1 MKERAC
7 VRACKHRWVLIYLRV
22 RMHAYMNAPG
32 VWQALMPE
40 DFEGEEE
47 EIPPPMLE
55 EGEEEPPEQLA
66 EREARNAEIRQLC
79 AEREA
84 RKASRRTPKELAPLL
99 TGLLVAALFPQ
110 IIMVKTE
117 EVVTS
122 KKKKKPAAQP
132 PKFFIREHGSNEPV
146 QVFSRCLHVARD
158 ACLREHALSEGLQL
172 GLRVFVRAS
181 VRVFTASVG
190 DRCLST
196 RPR

>member
-1 MKERAC
+1 
-7 VRACKHRWVLIYLRV
+7 
-22 RMHAYMNAPG
+22 
-32 VWQALMPE
+32 MPE

-55 EGEEEPPEQLA
+55 EGEEEPPEHLE
-66 EREARNAEIRQLC
+66 EREARNADIRQLR

-146 QVFSRCLHVARD
+146 QVCSRCLHVAH
-158 ACLREHALSEGLQL
+158 ACLREHALSGGLQL
-172 GLRVFVRAS
+172 GLCVYVC
-181 VRVFTASVG
+181 VVLPLFTASVG
-190 DRCLST
+190 DRCLCI
-196 RPR
+196 RPP